1 MGKILLVRHGETDWN
16 KTDLVIGRRTDMDL
30 NETGRA
36 QAEALAASL
45 RDEPLDAVYVSPMK
59 RAGQTARPTAE
70 DHGLPLITAPAL
82 IEMDY
87 GIFEGR
93 PRLDPVYQK
102 EKLEFFA
109 RYPEGESYLDLAA
122 RVYPFLKEIT
132 EKHAG
137 ETVMLV
143 THALICRIVWTYFHE
158 VRLENF
164 SGFPMANTQVRRIE
178 F

>member
-59 RAGQTARPTAE
+59 RAVQTARPTAE

-109 RYPEGESYLDLAA
+109 RYP
-122 RVYPFLKEIT
+122 
-132 EKHAG
+132 
-137 ETVMLV
+137 
-143 THALICRIVWTYFHE
+143 
-158 VRLENF
+158 
-164 SGFPMANTQVRRIE
+164 
-178 F
+178 